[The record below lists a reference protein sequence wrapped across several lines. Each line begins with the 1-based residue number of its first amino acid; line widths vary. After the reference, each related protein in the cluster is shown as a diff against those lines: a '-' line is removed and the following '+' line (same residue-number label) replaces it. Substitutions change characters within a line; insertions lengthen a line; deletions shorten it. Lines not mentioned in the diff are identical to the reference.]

1 MKSARALISNYT
13 PPPKGEISRG
23 GAEAPSRP
31 VAVFQSS
38 VPPRLCVRINPL
50 RRYIF
55 QNQSARAILA
65 TGLFAALLAGCEP
78 PEEAPIRLTSRER
91 IRIDTLANQQIDSLR
106 PIMDSICDAAYQE
119 ILERAVDSLV
129 DVRKREEEKLRAR
142 IQREQQ

>member
-1 MKSARALISNYT
+1 MKSVKALLV
-13 PPPKGEISRG
+13 
-23 GAEAPSRP
+23 AP
-31 VAVFQSS
+31 
-38 VPPRLCVRINPL
+38 LL
-50 RRYIF
+50 
-55 QNQSARAILA
+55 
-65 TGLFAALLAGCEP
+65 AALLAGCEP

-119 ILERAVDSLV
+119 MLDRAVDSLV